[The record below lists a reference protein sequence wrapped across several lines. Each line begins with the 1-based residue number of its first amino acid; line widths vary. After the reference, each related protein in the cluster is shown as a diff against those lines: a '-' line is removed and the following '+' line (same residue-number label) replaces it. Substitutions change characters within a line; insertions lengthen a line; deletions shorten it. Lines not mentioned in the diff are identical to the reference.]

1 VAFGDC
7 VRWPRHGPCRCF
19 HLVASRRTPPNMH
32 DALNHPPICL
42 GLRIRVI
49 RTEKTHLTV
58 RSDYDNKFPSIRGD
72 CELAMAKFLTASL
85 LKAPKAMNLSTPPPR
100 KALRDIEIICRA
112 PQATQCI
119 IAHGFGKGNT
129 REVDIVRM
137 PVVGVTLRQ
146 LAR

>member
-1 VAFGDC
+1 
-7 VRWPRHGPCRCF
+7 
-19 HLVASRRTPPNMH
+19 MH

-85 LKAPKAMNLSTPPPR
+85 SKAPKAMNLSTPPPR

-119 IAHGFGKGNT
+119 IAHGFGRGNT
-129 REVDIVRM
+129 REVDIARM